1 MADTSFDI
9 NNGANQIAPNA
20 MTQNQ
25 YFYGEE
31 FARKILGSKDKPLSL
46 IVLGAGVD
54 ATIGLPTSAD
64 LIPRIVDFLET
75 DEGKTLD
82 TILRKAIG
90 RVHFHFD
97 KFVSTA
103 IDRLA
108 KDLDR
113 EIVSICHNIL
123 YCFFRLPCPPL
134 RRGGPYPIPKPKIP
148 TIGIRDVTA
157 LSAIFSKITP
167 SLFTLKEGSTSHPGP
182 LSSGAREETAL
193 LGARNRYALRLA
205 GHQSPRQVV
214 RDGTA

>member
-113 EIVSICHNIL
+113 EIVSICHNINDEL
-123 YCFFRLPCPPL
+123 ANNASLDESQRKLGMLIVRLFKKVL
-134 RRGGPYPIPKPKIP
+134 DFKK
-148 TIGIRDVTA
+148 
-157 LSAIFSKITP
+157 
-167 SLFTLKEGSTSHPGP
+167 
-182 LSSGAREETAL
+182 GAEIDAETTNL
-193 LGARNRYALRLA
+193 IE
-205 GHQSPRQVV
+205 
-214 RDGTA
+214 